1 MKSMK
6 GGKCCKCK
14 GGRGAWGTSCY
25 DNPKNCCK
33 KTKTVKDM
41 EKMMKTN
48 NQTNKKS
55 NTKKTKKSFMS
66 KLVFWK

>member
-1 MKSMK
+1 MVNVVNVKVGVVL
-6 GGKCCKCK
+6 GGP
-14 GGRGAWGTSCY
+14 SCY
-25 DNPKNCCK
+25 DNPKNGCQ

-41 EKMMKTN
+41 VKMMKTN
-48 NQTNKKS
+48 NKTNKKS

>member
-1 MKSMK
+1 
-6 GGKCCKCK
+6 
-14 GGRGAWGTSCY
+14 
-25 DNPKNCCK
+25 
-33 KTKTVKDM
+33 M

-48 NQTNKKS
+48 NKTNKKS

>member
-1 MKSMK
+1 VLGEHRVIIIQKI
-6 GGKCCKCK
+6 
-14 GGRGAWGTSCY
+14 AV
-25 DNPKNCCK
+25 

-48 NQTNKKS
+48 NQTNKKL
-55 NTKKTKKSFMS
+55 NTKKTKKNFMS